1 MPIRQS
7 VVEPDAP
14 LSTGPAAAPSAPGV
28 AQEDPGNPD
37 SLWEAQAQVLE
48 KIRPKMQ
55 GILRHYRI
63 PPEDAEDVL
72 QDIYLLLVYK
82 WESVRSPENWLIGAT
97 KNRCIMYWRRRRR
110 MQSRTAEVETLE
122 HFAEPP
128 PQKTAE
134 LHLDVNR
141 AFARLPERCRTV
153 LRLRYGL
160 GYEPKEVADQLG
172 YSRLSIG
179 KVTNRCFKAL
189 VYAILEDQEAET
201 AGCRCGG
208 TPGAVRPAAMAETAE
223 AEPLATVGAG
233 KG

>member
-1 MPIRQS
+1 MPILRS
-7 VVEPDAP
+7 VAEPDAP
-14 LSTGPAAAPSAPGV
+14 HSTGPSAPATPGV
-28 AQEDPGNPD
+28 AIEDTGA
-37 SLWEAQAQVLE
+37 SLWETQAQILE

-82 WESVRSPENWLIGAT
+82 WETLRSPENWLIGAT

-122 HFAEPP
+122 HFAEAP

-160 GYEPKEVADQLG
+160 GYEPKEVADFLG

-189 VYAILEDQEAET
+189 VYAILEDKDAECG
-201 AGCRCGG
+201 GCRSSGE
-208 TPGAVRPAAMAETAE
+208 AVSGDRPAAASATVEM
-223 AEPLATVGAG
+223 EPLVIVATGER
-233 KG
+233 

>member
-1 MPIRQS
+1 MPILRS
-7 VVEPDAP
+7 VAEPDAP
-14 LSTGPAAAPSAPGV
+14 HSTGPSVPSTPVV
-28 AQEDPGNPD
+28 AVEDPGTPV
-37 SLWEAQAQVLE
+37 SLWETQAQILE

-82 WESVRSPENWLIGAT
+82 WESLRSPENWLIGAT

-128 PQKTAE
+128 QQKTAE

-160 GYEPKEVADQLG
+160 GYEPKEVADFLG

-189 VYAILEDQEAET
+189 VYAILEDDKEAECG
-201 AGCRCGG
+201 GCRSGEAAA
-208 TPGAVRPAAMAETAE
+208 AVKT
-223 AEPLATVGAG
+223 EPLASAG
-233 KG
+233 TGER

>member
-1 MPIRQS
+1 
-7 VVEPDAP
+7 
-14 LSTGPAAAPSAPGV
+14 
-28 AQEDPGNPD
+28 
-37 SLWEAQAQVLE
+37 
-48 KIRPKMQ
+48 MQ

-134 LHLDVNR
+134 LHLDINR

-160 GYEPKEVADQLG
+160 GYEPKEVADRMG

-189 VYAILEDQEAET
+189 VSAILEEGQEAGGVAVSTANTESAEPEP
-201 AGCRCGG
+201 AGCRCSG
-208 TPGAVRPAAMAETAE
+208 TVSARSSAQ
-223 AEPLATVGAG
+223 EPSLVGASLS
-233 KG
+233 KGEEGRT

>member
-1 MPIRQS
+1 MPIRRS
-7 VVEPDAP
+7 AVEPEAVVSSSP
-14 LSTGPAAAPSAPGV
+14 ENVAPSTPGLI
-28 AQEDPGNPD
+28 QEDPETAPG
-37 SLWEAQAQVLE
+37 LWETQAQVLE

-82 WESVRSPENWLIGAT
+82 WETLRSPENWLIGAT

-110 MQSRTAEVETLE
+110 MQSRTAEVESLE
-122 HFAEPP
+122 HFSEPP

-160 GYEPKEVADQLG
+160 GYEPKEVADRLG

-189 VYAILEDQEAET
+189 VGAMEEPREVEGGEEAE
-201 AGCRCGG
+201 AGG
-208 TPGAVRPAAMAETAE
+208 E
-223 AEPLATVGAG
+223 TVGAASPPARAEALAG
-233 KG
+233 AGRSSGRP

>member
-1 MPIRQS
+1 
-7 VVEPDAP
+7 
-14 LSTGPAAAPSAPGV
+14 
-28 AQEDPGNPD
+28 
-37 SLWEAQAQVLE
+37 
-48 KIRPKMQ
+48 
-55 GILRHYRI
+55 
-63 PPEDAEDVL
+63 
-72 QDIYLLLVYK
+72 
-82 WESVRSPENWLIGAT
+82 
-97 KNRCIMYWRRRRR
+97 

-189 VYAILEDQEAET
+189 VYAILEDQEAEA
-201 AGCRCGG
+201 AGCRCGRS
-208 TPGAVRPAAMAETAE
+208 PGAVRPAAMAATETAE
-223 AEPLATVGAG
+223 AEPLVTVGAG
-233 KG
+233 EG